1 MDFKKFSREYA
12 EEIGGQYQDYD
23 DTRAVIVLPLK
34 DNRFQTV
41 TGHIV
46 YNQLYNRE
54 VVQLKTKVC
63 RLDELIPYEE
73 LLTESSDMPYSKFVI
88 EGEFLKVEATSF
100 LVNLNEN
107 MIKEMFSEVANIA
120 DDWEFRI
127 TGKDIH

>member
-1 MDFKKFSREYA
+1 MDFKKFSQQYA
-12 EEIGGQYQDYD
+12 EEIGGQYRDYD
-23 DTRAVIVLPLK
+23 ETRAVIVVPLK

-46 YNQLYNRE
+46 YNKSYERE

-63 RLDELIPYEE
+63 ELDEVIPYEK
-73 LLTESSDMPYSKFVI
+73 LLAESANLPYAKFVI
-88 EGEFLKVEATSF
+88 EENFLKAEATSF

-107 MIKEMFSEVANIA
+107 MIKEMYIEVANVA
-120 DDWEFRI
+120 DYWEFRI